1 MPKEKQTKRA
11 VPLWRRVKVALFV
24 HAIVALARVI
34 VWFTCRLSYE
44 RGMKFAQWLTRK
56 FEPLTRGK
64 RARNF
69 QWFFP
74 ATFSPQQRAE
84 LDEAHQRYLA
94 RMRLEVVRAFEQS
107 RDEALSI
114 VDFVGEEHLR
124 AALALNRGVL
134 LIGGH
139 TGTWWSAPAAL
150 PQRGYACTAV
160 FTTIAFPVITRQLLR
175 IAEKFGVKIAFVGDS
190 AHAAVRHAVQQ
201 NEVVYLSYDVAVRL
215 KHSIA
220 MRFGAGTLMMDPG
233 PAVLALRYKMPV
245 VQVAC
250 TQVANRR
257 LQVKFYPADDPTLV
271 EGEEKPLQLCTRW
284 LARLEDEL
292 RDNPEQWWAWG
303 YVTLSERE
311 AEAPVAATKPRAG
324 VSPEVVV
331 FATPH

>member
-1 MPKEKQTKRA
+1 MPKESQTKRA

-24 HAIVALARVI
+24 HSIVALARLI
-34 VWFTCRLSYE
+34 MWFTCRLSYD
-44 RGMKFAQWLTRK
+44 RGMRFSQWLTIK
-56 FEPLTRGK
+56 FEPLTRVK
-64 RARNF
+64 RARNLER
-69 QWFFP
+69 FFP
-74 ATFSPQQRAE
+74 AGFSAQQRAE
-84 LDEAHQRYLA
+84 LDAAHQRYLA
-94 RMRLEVVRAFEQS
+94 RMRLEVVRAFEQP

-114 VDFVGEEHLR
+114 VDFVGEDHLR
-124 AALALNRGVL
+124 AALAMNRGVL

-150 PQRGYACTAV
+150 PHRGYTCTAV

-175 IAEKFGVKIAFVGDS
+175 IAGKFGVKIAFVGGS
-190 AHAAVRHAVQQ
+190 AHAAVRHAVQH

-215 KHSIA
+215 KHSVP

-271 EGEEKPLQLCTRW
+271 EGDDKPLQLCTRW

-292 RDNPEQWWAWG
+292 RENPDQWWAWG
-303 YVTLSERE
+303 YVTLSERDS
-311 AEAPVAATKPRAG
+311 AAPVSAIQPADI
-324 VSPEVVV
+324 SPEVVV

>member
-1 MPKEKQTKRA
+1 MPKSSQPKRA
-11 VPLWRRVKVALFV
+11 APLWRRIKVAALV
-24 HAIVALARVI
+24 HAIVFIARI
-34 VWFTCRLSYE
+34 LVWLTCRLSYE
-44 RGMKFAQWLTRK
+44 RGMAFARWLTAR
-56 FEPLTRGK
+56 FEPLTRAK

-69 QWFFP
+69 ARFYP
-74 ATFSPQQRAE
+74 ATFPAEQRE
-84 LDEAHQRYLA
+84 SLDAAHQRYLA

-160 FTTIAFPVITRQLLR
+160 FTTIAFPVISRQLLR
-175 IAEKFGVKIAFVGDS
+175 IAEKFGVKIAFVGES
-190 AHAAVRHAVQQ
+190 AHAAVRNAVQQ

-215 KHSIA
+215 KHSVPV
-220 MRFGAGTLMMDPG
+220 RFGEGTLMMDPG

-257 LQVKFYPADDPTLV
+257 LQVKFYPADDPTLI

-284 LARLEDEL
+284 LARLENEL
-292 RDNPEQWWAWG
+292 RENPEQWWAWG
-303 YVTLSERE
+303 YVTLAERE
-311 AEAPVAATKPRAG
+311 GEAHRPARAADPITT
-324 VSPEVVV
+324 PEVVI
-331 FATPH
+331 FAAPH